1 MKVLSFE
8 KSLEKKYQNLR
19 FDMHALIEARP
30 GSGIAKGIMELQ
42 LYKMKSTREK
52 INFLEKEIKSKGINL
67 GKITAKTYENWEME
81 SQKKEK
87 TPPIQPIK

>member
-19 FDMHALIEARP
+19 FDMHILIEARP
-30 GSGIAKGIMELQ
+30 ESGIAKGVMELQ

-52 INFLEKEIKSKGINL
+52 INFLEREIKSKGINL
-67 GKITAKTYENWEME
+67 GKVTAKTYENWEME
-81 SQKKEK
+81 SQKNDK